1 MGILRT
7 DRVTGLGGANAIK
20 GSVFFGGKGSI
31 EGPSSDDFKFCAG
44 GDFTVEA
51 WVNANEFANAA
62 TIAACWDQTG
72 ATSGEGGDSWLFNI
86 STSGVLQLAWSPYG
100 TSDYFITGGT
110 LTIDT
115 WHHVALTRSGNTF
128 RIFLDGTQTATGTN
142 SSSNNTNTTLTIGS
156 YSRTVSNYYW
166 HGYISN
172 VRILKGEALYT
183 STFTPP
189 TRELTVIENTV
200 FLGCQ
205 SPGDIT
211 QDATGKDLIGTRSST
226 NDAFPVATTFTPN
239 SPVGFSTTTDVGTQF
254 GTTFNDVTTF
264 NSQAYM
270 VLPGGNTRE
279 RNRGRGLIGQGSNT
293 TSPSNVKAISFIE
306 IQSGGTAFDFGDST
320 NGSMYAMTAVSS
332 STRAVFAGGHT
343 SQSSPYPTTNLM
355 EFVTIANTSKCTNFG
370 DLDVA
375 AANRTG
381 VSNQTRGLIAGGYS
395 PNTRQIDK
403 ITIATAGD
411 AGDFGD
417 LSDQGFY
424 GLNQGGMISST
435 TRGLFAG
442 GSGNSAPVAVNTIT
456 FVLIASD
463 SNSTDFGDLTHTNGY
478 FNVGNSNGV
487 RGVFMGG
494 ADIDSPYAVTDQID
508 FVTIATAGNAT
519 DFGSLKTGRYAA
531 MGASNSTRGVIA
543 GGRTSPT
550 PSLPATDDMEYI
562 TIASA
567 GNGVAFG
574 ELIEAERSGAG
585 CSDSHG
591 GLE

>member
-31 EGPSSDDFKFCAG
+31 EGPSSDDFKFAAG

-51 WVNANEFANAA
+51 WVNAIKFANAA

-72 ATSGEGGDSWLFNI
+72 ATGGEGGDAWLLNI
-86 STSGVLQLAWSPYG
+86 STSGVLQVAWSPETV
-100 TSDYFITGGT
+100 TSYFITGGQ
-110 LTIDT
+110 LVLNT
-115 WHHVALTRSGNTF
+115 WHHVAFTRSGNTF

-142 SSSNNTNTTLTIGS
+142 SSSNNTNTSLTIGS
-156 YSRTVSNYYW
+156 YSRTLSAYYW

-189 TRELTVIENTV
+189 KRELTVIENTV

-211 QDATGKDLIGTRSST
+211 KDALGKDLVGTRSST
-226 NDAFPVATTFTPN
+226 KDAFPVATTFTPN

-254 GTTFNDVTTF
+254 GTTFNGVTTF
-264 NSQAYM
+264 DSQAYF
-270 VLPGGNTRE
+270 VPPAGNTRE

-343 SQSSPYPTTNLM
+343 SQSSPYPTTNLI

-370 DLDVA
+370 ELDVA

-381 VSNQTRGLIAGGYS
+381 VSNQTRGLIAGGYA

-403 ITIATAGD
+403 ITIATLGN
-411 AGDFGD
+411 AGDFGN
-417 LSDQGFY
+417 LTDQGFY
-424 GLNQGGMISST
+424 GMNQGGMVSST

-508 FVTIATAGNAT
+508 FVTIASAGNAQ
-519 DFGSLKTGRYAA
+519 DFGSLRTGRYAA

-550 PSLPATDDMEYI
+550 PTLPATDDMEYI